1 MHCNVIKDLLPLY
14 AEGLVSQESKE
25 LIQEHLSGCE
35 GCKKELE
42 ALEKSPKLPLDVD
55 TTGLKQIS
63 DMIRKKRILS
73 VLTAVMTLV
82 AVLVTGV
89 IFMLTPVYL
98 TAGQAIEGVK
108 LREDGGLA
116 IDYSSGIMSRSSQM
130 FENGNEEFY
139 LCSTTRYDWLRSKCA
154 TPDFNQMTQ
163 QELEDYIQNHR
174 KNEESFQQAHDR
186 ILNIYVEYGMWDT
199 ADDAYSWVHR
209 PAGEVGSEQVPKLIY
224 KTAEQNLWYINS
236 RNPYRNAEFWHGA
249 QTETPGIP
257 GGITYVYLCLFVG
270 SLLAALVLL
279 RIAQKSKNH
288 IRKAAYCLGI
298 LAVSLA
304 VSTIIVT
311 GATFIT
317 TNAVASYKWPGMIV
331 CQTITLACTF
341 LAWQSLH
348 QLDR

>member
-116 IDYSSGIMSRSSQM
+116 IDYSSGIMSYRSQM
-130 FENGNEEFY
+130 LFDRNEEFY
-139 LCSTTRYDWLRSKCA
+139 LCSTTRYDWLRSKCT
-154 TPDFNQMTQ
+154 TPDFDQMTQ

-186 ILNIYVEYGMWDT
+186 ILKIRVEYGMWDT

-257 GGITYVYLCLFVG
+257 GGITYVYLCFFVG

-311 GATFIT
+311 GATFVT
-317 TNAVASYKWPGMIV
+317 TNDVASYKWPAMIV
-331 CQTITLACTF
+331 CQTIALACTF
-341 LAWQSLH
+341 LAWQSLR
-348 QLDR
+348 QLDQ

>member
-14 AEGLVSQESKE
+14 AEDLVSQESRE
-25 LIQEHLSGCE
+25 LIQEHISGCE
-35 GCKKELE
+35 DCKKELE
-42 ALEKSPKLPLDVD
+42 ALKKSPRLPLEVD

-63 DMIRKKRILS
+63 NMIRKKRILS
-73 VLTAVMTLV
+73 VLTAVITLV
-82 AVLVTGV
+82 TVLVTGV
-89 IFMLTPVYL
+89 IFMMTPIYL

-116 IDYSSGIMSRSSQM
+116 IDYSRGIMGYGSQM

-139 LCSTTRYDWLRSKCA
+139 LCHTTRYDWLRSKCT
-154 TPDFNQMTQ
+154 TPDFDQMTQ
-163 QELEDYIQNHR
+163 QELEDYVQKHR

-186 ILNIYVEYGMWDT
+186 ILNIHVEYGMWDT
-199 ADDAYSWVHR
+199 SDFCPWCHR
-209 PAGEVGSEQVPKLIY
+209 PAREEESEQVPKLVC

-257 GGITYVYLCLFVG
+257 GDITCVYLCLFIG

-279 RIAQKSKNH
+279 QIAQKSKNH
-288 IRKAAYCLGI
+288 IRKGAFCLGI
-298 LAVSLA
+298 LAASLA

-348 QLDR
+348 QLDQ

>member
-14 AEGLVSQESKE
+14 AEDLVSQESRE

-35 GCKKELE
+35 DCKKELE
-42 ALEKSPKLPLDVD
+42 ALKKSPRLPLEVD

-63 DMIRKKRILS
+63 NMIRKKRILS
-73 VLTAVMTLV
+73 VLTAVITLV
-82 AVLVTGV
+82 TVLVTGV

-98 TAGQAIEGVK
+98 TTGQAIEGVK

-116 IDYSSGIMSRSSQM
+116 IDYSSGIMSRSSHM

-139 LCSTTRYDWLRSKCA
+139 LCSTTRYDWLRSKCT
-154 TPDFNQMTQ
+154 TPDFDQMTQ
-163 QELEDYIQNHR
+163 QELEDYVQNHR
-174 KNEESFQQAHDR
+174 EKGESFQRAHDR

-209 PAGEVGSEQVPKLIY
+209 PAGEVGLEQVPKLIY

-311 GATFIT
+311 GATFVT
-317 TNAVASYKWPGMIV
+317 TNDVASYKWPAMIV
-331 CQTITLACTF
+331 CQTIALACTF